1 MTKKVMIIDDEQSF
15 CNLFK
20 EMILDIG
27 DFSVISYTSSNEALS
42 EVKNYQPDIIF
53 VDMLMPGSDGGTV
66 IQTLNNLMDSKP
78 LIVMVTG
85 MIAEDEI
92 ANVKLPILAKPLNK
106 DSLKRILAK
115 IN

>member
-15 CNLFK
+15 CNLFE

-27 DFSVISYTSSNEALS
+27 DFSVKAFHSGDEALQ
-42 EVKNYQPDIIF
+42 EVKNYQPDIVF

-66 IQTLNNLMDSKP
+66 IQTINDLMEPKP

-85 MIAEDEI
+85 MVSEDEI
-92 ANVKLPILAKPLNK
+92 THSNFPILAKPLNK
-106 DSLKRILAK
+106 DSLRKVLRKL
-115 IN
+115 